1 MDGIER
7 LCSTE
12 FFETK
17 YSEYISW
24 LEQQDKEAGLRYWK
38 NVLSG
43 YDSTAEIQGLSTQ
56 QESAEESAQMETVFS
71 HKMSQELIKLA
82 AQNNVTINTVAES
95 IWGILLQRY
104 NYTDDVVFGKVVS
117 GRNAPIKGIEEMVGL
132 FINTI
137 PIRVRSKAGM
147 KITELWAELQEQ
159 SIESS
164 SYDYSSLAEV
174 QNLTPQ
180 GRDLIKTLFVF
191 ENYYVKERTDNKG
204 LKLQLV
210 SSREQTNYDITATA
224 YLEDGCIHWG
234 ILYDP
239 RKYSHA
245 EIKQLLKRIEIIA
258 TTMTKNPYGIVF

>member
-95 IWGILLQRY
+95 IWGILL
-104 NYTDDVVFGKVVS
+104 FK
-117 GRNAPIKGIEEMVGL
+117 P
-132 FINTI
+132 
-137 PIRVRSKAGM
+137 
-147 KITELWAELQEQ
+147 
-159 SIESS
+159 
-164 SYDYSSLAEV
+164 
-174 QNLTPQ
+174 
-180 GRDLIKTLFVF
+180 
-191 ENYYVKERTDNKG
+191 
-204 LKLQLV
+204 
-210 SSREQTNYDITATA
+210 
-224 YLEDGCIHWG
+224 
-234 ILYDP
+234 
-239 RKYSHA
+239 
-245 EIKQLLKRIEIIA
+245 
-258 TTMTKNPYGIVF
+258 